1 MTASESDAHH
11 RALAAFV
18 TEHRDQLEKQADSDG
33 ETARIAEAILG
44 WAHADIRTDGGGRR

>member
-33 ETARIAEAILG
+33 ETAWLAEAGLG
-44 WAHADIRTDGGGRR
+44 WAQAHIHIDEGGQG

>member
-18 TEHRDQLEKQADSDG
+18 SEHRDQLEKCADSDG
-33 ETARIAEAILG
+33 ETAWLAEAVLG
-44 WAHADIRTDGGGRR
+44 WALADIRADGGRQR